1 MFTEIWDTVLKSNL
15 FNFVVLV
22 VILTF
27 VAIKFDLKSMI
38 ASMQDKVAQTI
49 NDVKQKKAD
58 SETALN
64 DAIKSVKN
72 LASDV
77 EQIERDA
84 KKSADSIYKKI
95 VDEAQAQADNIYF
108 SADKVISAEEKQIV
122 ADLVKTISRASVA
135 KSKEN
140 VQNMLEN
147 NIELHEKY
155 INESIDK
162 LDGLKF

>member
-108 SADKVISAEEKQIV
+108 GADKVISAEEKQIV
-122 ADLVKTISRASVA
+122 ADLVKTISQASVA